1 MKRGMSRVTIP
12 GATPMRTRSLLGLT
26 MLLGLF
32 TFLARTTPVVGQE
45 PKPAAQVKSKIKVTL
60 PEEDA
65 ELLIEDKQTKQQGKV
80 REFETPLLKQGDV
93 YTYKFT
99 VKYRPN
105 NYTII
110 TRTKDVSF
118 KAGEDI
124 SLDLSKMEP
133 NDRAVIRY
141 VPTPEDIV
149 AQRGQLAGVNKDDVI
164 YEPGCGDARISIACI
179 KAGAKKGV
187 GVDLDPE
194 RITES
199 KANVKAAGVEKT
211 LEIRLADALDLKD
224 YGDTTVVMMYMGN
237 EFNALIRPVLW
248 EKLKVGTRIVSH
260 RFTMGDWK
268 PTKTI
273 NVKGDDGD
281 EYELHLWVIG
291 EEQKKAAAAAAK
303 DKKEKK

>member
-1 MKRGMSRVTIP
+1 
-12 GATPMRTRSLLGLT
+12 MRTRSLLGLT
-26 MLLGLF
+26 MFVGFLSFLGL
-32 TFLARTTPVVGQE
+32 TTPLVGQE
-45 PKPAAQVKSKIKVTL
+45 KQPVVQVKSKIKVTV

-65 ELLIEDKQTKQQGKV
+65 ELLIEDKQTKAQGLV
-80 REFETPLLKQGDV
+80 REFETPLLKKDET
-93 YTYKFT
+93 YEYKFT

-110 TRTKDVSF
+110 TRSKVVSF
-118 KAGEDI
+118 KAGENI
-124 SLDLSKMEP
+124 TLDLTKMEP
-133 NDRAVIRY
+133 TDKAVIRY

-149 AQRGQLAGVNKDDVI
+149 AEMVKLAGVKKDDVI

-194 RITES
+194 RIAES
-199 KANVKAAGVEKT
+199 KANVKAAGVEKQ
-211 LEIRLADALDLKD
+211 LEIRQADALDLKD
-224 YGDTTVVMMYMGN
+224 FGDTTVVMLYMGN

-248 EKLKVGTRIVSH
+248 KNLKVGTRIVSH

-273 NVKGDDGD
+273 NIKGEDGDD
-281 EYELHLWVIG
+281 YELHLWVIG
-291 EEQKKAAAAAAK
+291 EEQKKLAEKDTK
-303 DKKEKK
+303 DKK